1 MNAHVL
7 TEAQIFEIVEAS
19 ERNDKA
25 KVYDILEQAGASNC
39 AACENSK
46 QLNQWV
52 EYWRWK
58 MSLNE
63 SVLN

>member
-19 ERNDKA
+19 EKNDKA

-39 AACENSK
+39 AACENAK

-52 EYWRWK
+52 EYWKWK

-63 SVLN
+63 SVLS